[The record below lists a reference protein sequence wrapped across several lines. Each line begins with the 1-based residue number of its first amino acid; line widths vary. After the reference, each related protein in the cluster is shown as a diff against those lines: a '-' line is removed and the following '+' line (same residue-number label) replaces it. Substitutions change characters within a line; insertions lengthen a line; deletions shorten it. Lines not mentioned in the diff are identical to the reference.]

1 MADGTAMSLTPHQ
14 ARYYALDLVR
24 RAHARD
30 VSSVGAALFD
40 AQVDLNPH
48 QIEAALFGIRAT
60 AESGR
65 LLADEVGL
73 GKTIE
78 AALVLSQLW
87 AERRRRLLV
96 VAPASLRRQWVDELQ
111 KKFGLPTRLV
121 DAKGGK
127 AGKDGL
133 GAMNPFEQPAVV
145 VCSYQ
150 FAAKQAARVA
160 AVGWDLVIIDEAH
173 RLRNAWRASSGTG
186 QALVSALG
194 GVPKLMLTATP
205 LQNSLIELF
214 GLVTL
219 LDPNA
224 LGDESTFRARF
235 LKGKTDYA
243 ELKQRLAT
251 VCHRTLRREVLPY
264 IRYTQRRPMTWR
276 FSPSQAERD
285 LYRAVSDL
293 LARDTLHGLPN
304 AQRALITMVLRKL
317 LASSSAAIGGALTT
331 LRANL
336 AAKRDALLAAQGA
349 TETPSLDPAAFED
362 EGLDD
367 EWLDELEPL
376 SPPPEMGSQGGP
388 PVARGD
394 AAGTDTWTM
403 DDELAALDELIAL
416 AASIATDKR
425 ALALVDALEVALAQ
439 TKSLGAA
446 EKAVIFTESRRTQ
459 ASLARLLEAHYPGQI
474 VCFNGTNDDPGSAA
488 ILDAWAKKNPQ
499 AMKDGSRAANMRQ
512 ALVEHFRDHAT
523 LFIATEA
530 GAEGLNL
537 QFCSLVVNY
546 DLPWNP
552 QRLEQRIGRCHRY
565 GQRHDVVV
573 VNFLDKDNLADKRV
587 LELLEDKIGLFSG
600 VFGAS
605 DAVLGAV
612 ESGVGLERKI
622 TRIFQTCRTPDAIEA
637 AFAELRREMDEV
649 IRDKESKA
657 KKALFE
663 HFDDTVHDRLKI
675 QLDLARARLD
685 RMGRQFWALSRWALG
700 DDAHFSE
707 AAYTFELASSPAGLS
722 AVEAPPGRYELVTR
736 GPRGDHDAFVY
747 RMTHPLGEHVLERG
761 RSVPVPLA
769 ELVFDVSHHPVKVSA
784 ARELIGKRGWLGLE
798 RLTVEGLSA
807 EEHLSLAGFVDGGP
821 DLDPETLDRLLSVS
835 ARVEEVEPSGAETA
849 MERVRAGLSRLRSA
863 TLAAAAERNSA
874 EFDEARARLERWA
887 DDQIKAAEVAIV
899 EVRELLRALEKEA
912 RLAQTLD
919 EKRAIEQ
926 KIGRAE
932 EQRRKARAWV
942 FKVEDEVAGKRKALL
957 DELERRMA
965 QRSQAE
971 TVFVVAW
978 RVI

>member
-1 MADGTAMSLTPHQ
+1 MTITPHQ
-14 ARYYALDLVR
+14 ARYFALDLAR

-30 VSSVGAALFD
+30 VSTVGAALFD

-60 AESGR
+60 ADSGR

-96 VAPASLRRQWVDELQ
+96 VAPAALRRQWLDELQ
-111 KKFGLPTRLV
+111 KKFGLPARL
-121 DAKGGK
+121 AEGKGGGGG
-127 AGKDGL
+127 AGGPGPPPEL
-133 GAMNPFEQPAVV
+133 RPSRSGPFEQPAVI

-150 FAAKQAARVA
+150 FAAKHAARVA
-160 AVGWDLVIIDEAH
+160 SVRWDLVVIDEAH
-173 RLRNAWRASSGTG
+173 RLRNAWRATTGTG
-186 QALVSALG
+186 QALVAALTT
-194 GVPKLMLTATP
+194 VPKLMLTATP

-219 LDPNA
+219 LDPKA

-243 ELKQRLAT
+243 DLKQRLAP

-276 FSPSQAERD
+276 FSPSQAERE

-317 LASSSAAIGGALTT
+317 LASSSAAIAGALTT

-336 AAKRDALLAAQGA
+336 VAKRDALAASQSANSGPLP
-349 TETPSLDPAAFED
+349 ESNLDPAAFED

-367 EWLDELEPL
+367 EWLEDLEPL
-376 SPPPEMGSQGGP
+376 TPTSPMETSSSSP
-388 PVARGD
+388 
-394 AAGTDTWTM
+394 WTM
-403 DDELAALDELIAL
+403 DDELAALDALIAL
-416 AASIATDKR
+416 ADSIPTDKR
-425 ALALVDALEVALAQ
+425 ALALVDALKVALAEAR
-439 TKSLGAA
+439 SLGAA
-446 EKAVIFTESRRTQ
+446 EKAVIFTESRKTQ
-459 ASLARLLEAHYPGQI
+459 AALAKLLEAHYPGQI
-474 VCFNGTNDDPGSAA
+474 VCFNGTNDDPHSGP
-488 ILDAWAKKNPQ
+488 ILDAWEKKYPQ
-499 AMKDGSRAANMRQ
+499 AANEGSRAANMRQ

-573 VNFLDKDNLADKRV
+573 VNFLDKDNLADRRV

-612 ESGVGLERKI
+612 ESGVGLEKKI

-685 RMGRQFWALSRWALG
+685 RMGRQFWALTRWAL
-700 DDAHFSE
+700 
-707 AAYTFELASSPAGLS
+707 
-722 AVEAPPGRYELVTR
+722 
-736 GPRGDHDAFVY
+736 
-747 RMTHPLGEHVLERG
+747 
-761 RSVPVPLA
+761 
-769 ELVFDVSHHPVKVSA
+769 
-784 ARELIGKRGWLGLE
+784 
-798 RLTVEGLSA
+798 
-807 EEHLSLAGFVDGGP
+807 
-821 DLDPETLDRLLSVS
+821 
-835 ARVEEVEPSGAETA
+835 
-849 MERVRAGLSRLRSA
+849 
-863 TLAAAAERNSA
+863 
-874 EFDEARARLERWA
+874 
-887 DDQIKAAEVAIV
+887 
-899 EVRELLRALEKEA
+899 
-912 RLAQTLD
+912 
-919 EKRAIEQ
+919 
-926 KIGRAE
+926 
-932 EQRRKARAWV
+932 
-942 FKVEDEVAGKRKALL
+942 
-957 DELERRMA
+957 
-965 QRSQAE
+965 
-971 TVFVVAW
+971 
-978 RVI
+978 

>member
-1 MADGTAMSLTPHQ
+1 MTITPHQ
-14 ARYYALDLVR
+14 ARYFALDLAR

-30 VSSVGAALFD
+30 VSTVGAALFD

-60 AESGR
+60 ADSGR

-96 VAPASLRRQWVDELQ
+96 VAPAALRRQWLDELQ
-111 KKFGLPTRLV
+111 KKFGLPARLV
-121 DAKGGK
+121 EGKGGGGG
-127 AGKDGL
+127 AGGP
-133 GAMNPFEQPAVV
+133 GPFEQPAVI

-150 FAAKQAARVA
+150 FAAKHAARVA
-160 AVGWDLVIIDEAH
+160 AVSWDLVVIDEAH
-173 RLRNAWRASSGTG
+173 RLRNAWRATTGTG
-186 QALVSALG
+186 QALVSALTT
-194 GVPKLMLTATP
+194 VPKLMLTATP

-219 LDPNA
+219 LDPKA

-243 ELKQRLAT
+243 DLKQRLAP

-276 FSPSQAERD
+276 FSPSQAERE

-317 LASSSAAIGGALTT
+317 LASSSAAIAGALMT

-336 AAKRDALLAAQGA
+336 AAKKEAQTAASA
-349 TETPSLDPAAFED
+349 VPAIDPAVFED

-367 EWLDELEPL
+367 EWLDDLEPL
-376 SPPPEMGSQGGP
+376 VP
-388 PVARGD
+388 PVEASGSS
-394 AAGTDTWTM
+394 TWTM
-403 DDELAALDELIAL
+403 DDELAALDALIAL
-416 AASIATDKR
+416 ADSIPTDKR
-425 ALALVDALEVALAQ
+425 ALALVDALKVALVEAR
-439 TKSLGAA
+439 SLGAA
-446 EKAVIFTESRRTQ
+446 EKAVIFTESRKTQ
-459 ASLARLLEAHYPGQI
+459 AALAKLLEAHYPGQI
-474 VCFNGTNDDPGSAA
+474 VCFNGTNDDPHSGP
-488 ILDAWAKKNPQ
+488 ILDAWEKKYPQ
-499 AMKDGSRAANMRQ
+499 AANEGSRAANMRQ

-573 VNFLDKDNLADKRV
+573 VNFLDKDNLADRRV

-685 RMGRQFWALSRWALG
+685 RMGRQFWALTRWALSER
-700 DDAHFSE
+700 ARFAE
-707 AAYTFELASSPAGLS
+707 AAHAFELEETPAGLAES
-722 AVEAPPGRYELVTR
+722 DAPPGRYALVTR
-736 GPRGDHDAFVY
+736 GQPAQGADEDAFVY
-747 RMTHPLGEHVLERG
+747 RMTHPLGEHVIEQG
-761 RSVPVPLA
+761 RSAVVPMA
-769 ELVFDVSHHPVKVSA
+769 ELVFDLSHHPVKVSA
-784 ARELIGKRGWLGLE
+784 ARGLVGKRGWLGLE
-798 RLTVEGLSA
+798 RLTIDGLGS
-807 EEHLSLAGFVDGGP
+807 EEHLLLSGFVEGGP

-835 ARVEEVEPSGAETA
+835 ATVGIEARNPGPAEVDRVE
-849 MERVRAGLSRLRSA
+849 AGLARLRAA
-863 TLAAAAERNSA
+863 TLAAATERNSA

-919 EKRAIEQ
+919 EKRGIEQ

-942 FKVEDEVAGKRKALL
+942 FQVEDEVAKKRTALL
-957 DELERRMA
+957 DELERRMT

-971 TVFVVAW
+971 RVFIAAW
-978 RVI
+978 RVT